1 MEPQT
6 PIYSMHYNRT
16 RFKGQKSALENFF
29 SVFRSGI
36 IGHQQTFESPYGQ
49 KDIIYADW
57 TASGRAY
64 GPIEEC
70 IQKEILPFVA
80 NTHTETTITG
90 TLMSKAYAKAKL
102 IVKEHVHANSDD
114 VLIFC
119 GSGMT
124 GAVNKLQRI
133 LGLRMPE
140 RMMDYVKN
148 GSLQLDEAL
157 RPIVFVTH
165 ME

>member
-1 MEPQT
+1 MQVQT
-6 PIYSMHYNRT
+6 NTLESH
-16 RFKGQKSALENFF
+16 FSAIRGN
-29 SVFRSGI
+29 I
-36 IGHQQTFESPYGQ
+36 IGDRHIFESPFGKQ
-49 KDIIYADW
+49 RIIYADW

-64 GPIEEC
+64 RPIEEC
-70 IQKEILPFVA
+70 IQKKIMPLVA

-90 TLMSKAYAKAKL
+90 TSMSMAYEEAKV
-102 IVKEHVHANSDD
+102 IVKEHVNANSDD

-140 RMMDYVKN
+140 QLMNYVD
-148 GSLQLDEAL
+148 LHL
-157 RPIVFVTH
+157 
-165 ME
+165 